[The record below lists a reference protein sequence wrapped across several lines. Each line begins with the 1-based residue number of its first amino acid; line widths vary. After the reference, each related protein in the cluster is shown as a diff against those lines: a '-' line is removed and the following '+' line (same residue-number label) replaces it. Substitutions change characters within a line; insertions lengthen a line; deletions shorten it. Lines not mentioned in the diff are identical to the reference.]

1 MGHGQVA
8 SNSIPPVLL
17 FPGLLSSQRRS
28 RGPWVPLA
36 HLFLFL
42 SILVSKCQFK
52 SVPLR
57 ACPLSL
63 WLKWRAPA
71 AAEAGAPRRGPSSL
85 RGLPGSSMLLPHFT
99 LGWRG
104 VDSQK
109 G

>member
-71 AAEAGAPRRGPSSL
+71 AAEAGAPRPLLAQGPAREFHAVAPFYS
-85 RGLPGSSMLLPHFT
+85 GLEGS
-99 LGWRG
+99 
-104 VDSQK
+104 
-109 G
+109 